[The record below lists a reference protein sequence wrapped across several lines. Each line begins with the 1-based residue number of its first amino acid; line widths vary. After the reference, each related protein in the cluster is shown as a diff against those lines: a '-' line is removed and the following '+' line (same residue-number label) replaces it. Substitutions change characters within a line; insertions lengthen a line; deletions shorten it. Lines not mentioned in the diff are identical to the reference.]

1 MRDLAFEADVTCAVD
16 LQAAI
21 ARALAHL
28 RFENTLWADLVT
40 AVRGNPGLAAL
51 PVTGVFRVG
60 RSDMFIRTLAKAH
73 GLQAT
78 FSRDG
83 TVMLSQ
89 PHVGERTGGRV
100 SVRKR

>member
-40 AVRGNPGLAAL
+40 AVRGNPGLAE
-51 PVTGVFRVG
+51 RDW
-60 RSDMFIRTLAKAH
+60 RE
-73 GLQAT
+73 LQA
-78 FSRDG
+78 R
-83 TVMLSQ
+83 L
-89 PHVGERTGGRV
+89 
-100 SVRKR
+100 VREVVLREPGLADLGSLTEMVHEACRLAQEDAAHIRATRAR